1 MCGGMTFFLLS
12 GQSFPNCQELKKLP
26 ALERIRPELDPQTE
40 IQVAITI
47 GKIHELANPKR
58 R

>member
-12 GQSFPNCQELKKLP
+12 GQSFPNYQDLKKLP

-40 IQVAITI
+40 MQVAITI